1 MKRKICIMLFVILV
15 VLSAYDAYSTT
26 VLLTSG
32 TGFYEFMPIMRFTM
46 DKIGI
51 IPALVLIKGI
61 FLIWASSFLFRAST
75 KYEWN
80 ILTVA
85 LSAIVCCYT
94 TAMYFMNYKSMLFL
108 AGGVQL

>member
-1 MKRKICIMLFVILV
+1 MKRKICIILFTILV
-15 VLSAYDAYSTT
+15 LLSIYDAYSTT

-32 TGFYEFMPIMRFTM
+32 DAFYEFMPVMRFTM

-51 IPALVLIKGI
+51 IPALVVIKGI

-80 ILTVA
+80 ITTAA
-85 LSAIVCCYT
+85 LSAIVCFYT
-94 TAMYFMNYKSMLFL
+94 TVMYFMNYKSMLFL
-108 AGGVQL
+108 AGGDQL